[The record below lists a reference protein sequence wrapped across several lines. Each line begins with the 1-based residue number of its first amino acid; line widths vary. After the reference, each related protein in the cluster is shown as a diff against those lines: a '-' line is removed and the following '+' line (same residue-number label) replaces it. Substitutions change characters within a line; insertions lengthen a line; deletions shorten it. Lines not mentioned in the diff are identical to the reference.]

1 MALYLLPAL
10 LRVTYEGEAFLSM
23 FKRPV
28 DTSGGSRPSDKESG
42 GGGGGAV
49 SKKFFF
55 RPFGPQFGL
64 KLGWGRKG
72 CSPGPSPRSATGRNF
87 LRLCSHYGE
96 QLFVSSVN
104 NYRICD
110 FPF

>member
-42 GGGGGAV
+42 GRGGGGR
-49 SKKFFF
+49 SPKNSF
-55 RPFGPQFGL
+55 FGPLGL
-64 KLGWGRKG
+64 SL
-72 CSPGPSPRSATGRNF
+72 
-87 LRLCSHYGE
+87 
-96 QLFVSSVN
+96 V
-104 NYRICD
+104 
-110 FPF
+110 

>member
-42 GGGGGAV
+42 GGVGGLQKIIFSALWASV
-49 SKKFFF
+49 WSKIGVGEE
-55 RPFGPQFGL
+55 RL
-64 KLGWGRKG
+64 L
-72 CSPGPSPRSATGRNF
+72 PGPLP
-87 LRLCSHYGE
+87 
-96 QLFVSSVN
+96 
-104 NYRICD
+104 
-110 FPF
+110 

>member
-42 GGGGGAV
+42 GGGGG
-49 SKKFFF
+49 
-55 RPFGPQFGL
+55 GL
-64 KLGWGRKG
+64 QKILFSVLWASVWSIIRVGEERLL
-72 CSPGPSPRSATGRNF
+72 PGPLP
-87 LRLCSHYGE
+87 
-96 QLFVSSVN
+96 
-104 NYRICD
+104 
-110 FPF
+110 

>member
-42 GGGGGAV
+42 GGGMGGGLQKILFLALWASV
-49 SKKFFF
+49 WSKIGVGEE
-55 RPFGPQFGL
+55 RL
-64 KLGWGRKG
+64 L
-72 CSPGPSPRSATGRNF
+72 PGPLP
-87 LRLCSHYGE
+87 
-96 QLFVSSVN
+96 
-104 NYRICD
+104 
-110 FPF
+110 

>member
-42 GGGGGAV
+42 GGGGAV

-64 KLGWGRKG
+64 KFWKGRKG

-87 LRLCSHYGE
+87 LRLCSYYGE

-104 NYRICD
+104 TYRIYD

>member
-42 GGGGGAV
+42 RGGEGGR
-49 SKKFFF
+49 SPKNSF
-55 RPFGPQFGL
+55 FGPLGL
-64 KLGWGRKG
+64 SL
-72 CSPGPSPRSATGRNF
+72 
-87 LRLCSHYGE
+87 
-96 QLFVSSVN
+96 V
-104 NYRICD
+104 
-110 FPF
+110 

>member
-42 GGGGGAV
+42 GGGRGEGGR
-49 SKKFFF
+49 SPKNSF
-55 RPFGPQFGL
+55 FGPLGL
-64 KLGWGRKG
+64 SL
-72 CSPGPSPRSATGRNF
+72 
-87 LRLCSHYGE
+87 
-96 QLFVSSVN
+96 V
-104 NYRICD
+104 
-110 FPF
+110 